1 MQTPL
6 LIEEL
11 VINDSFINYCYN
23 RNHQDIQYWE
33 NYALIFPDQKANL
46 DEARLIVLGI
56 STMFLQQDQEMA
68 LAELKNTVEA
78 KYAQTNTAVQEDDVK
93 MELPTRKSSLK
104 STWMYA
110 AAAAVIG
117 VGAFFFVKL
126 SNSAQQTVQPIA
138 QTVIKKIETLV
149 YTTNYGEK
157 KTIWLPDSSK
167 VILNA
172 KSTLRIDENFGVAGR
187 EVNLIG
193 EALFDVTHNEK
204 MPFVVNM
211 KHFDV
216 KVLGTLFNVKA
227 YEEDKIQ
234 EASLIRGKVQVIVKN
249 DEKKSFFLNPNEKA
263 IIPNQEDVAVKGKIE
278 QLETSSSS
286 PIVTGLTINN
296 KDNSIIETSWVY
308 DRLDISD
315 KTFSQISTD
324 LERLYNVSINFSDKK
339 VANYRFSATFEKET
353 IEQVLKALQLSYP
366 FHYTI
371 DENKITISK

>member
-11 VINDSFINYCYN
+11 VIDDSFINYCYN

-33 NYALIFPDQKANL
+33 NYVLIFPDQKANL
-46 DEARLIVLGI
+46 NEARLIVLGM
-56 STMFLQQDQEMA
+56 STMFLQQEQEAALTELRKAAETKYTLANKPVKEDDIIMA
-68 LAELKNTVEA
+68 LPTQKLPA
-78 KYAQTNTAVQEDDVK
+78 K
-93 MELPTRKSSLK
+93 RI
-104 STWMYA
+104 WMYI

-117 VGAFFFVKL
+117 VGAFFFIKL
-126 SNSAQQTVQPIA
+126 SNPAQQTVQPIA
-138 QTVIKKIETLV
+138 QTVAKKIETLV

-172 KSTLRIDENFGVAGR
+172 KSTLRINENFGVAER

-227 YEEDKIQ
+227 YEEDRIQ
-234 EASLIRGKVQVIVKN
+234 EASLIRGKVQVIMKN
-249 DEKKSFFLNPNEKA
+249 NEKKTFFLNPNEKA
-263 IIPNQEDVAVKGKIE
+263 IIPNKQDVAVKGKIE
-278 QLETSSSS
+278 LLETSSS
-286 PIVTGLTINN
+286 PTVTGLTINN

-315 KTFSQISTD
+315 KTFFQISTD
-324 LERLYNVSINFSDKK
+324 LERLYNVTIEFKDKK
-339 VANYRFSATFEKET
+339 VSNYRFSATFEKET
-353 IEQVLKALQLSYP
+353 IEQVLQALQLSYP

-371 DENKITISK
+371 DDNSITISK